1 MPGHR
6 ASTKG
11 TSEFGTSIGQAGE
24 GIDAAL
30 RRFKKQTME
39 SGILKEARAH
49 EHYEKPSDKR
59 RREAAARMRKIQ
71 KAKRLSESRESR

>member
-1 MPGHR
+1 MNAAEHERIEAALATVIVKPGE
-6 ASTKG
+6 S
-11 TSEFGTSIGQAGE
+11 
-24 GIDAAL
+24 IDAAL

-49 EHYEKPSDKR
+49 EHYEKPSDRR

-71 KAKRLSESRESR
+71 KARRQQELREGR

>member
-1 MPGHR
+1 MATVIVKPGE
-6 ASTKG
+6 S
-11 TSEFGTSIGQAGE
+11 
-24 GIDAAL
+24 IDAAL

-49 EHYEKPSDKR
+49 EHYEKPSDRR

-71 KAKRLSESRESR
+71 KARRQQELREGR

>member
-1 MPGHR
+1 MAQVSVKP
-6 ASTKG
+6 
-11 TSEFGTSIGQAGE
+11 GE